1 MRSSSRWFVSSLV
14 GLALTASAW
23 AGAPTAPETFPPDF
37 TWGTVLSAHS
47 VEGGHQANNWAAW
60 EAAPGHVPG
69 NAISGPAVNHWE
81 LYREDIRWMKELGQK
96 AVIVSLEWS
105 RIEPNPKQYD
115 QAAIDHYRDV
125 FKQLRAQGI
134 EPIVV
139 LWDRTL
145 PTWVTAYTGLE
156 VPGVILDFCDF
167 AGQAA
172 KQFGDLVD
180 VWVPVRDP
188 VGAASKA
195 YKTGVNPPGKTDVA
209 AFSKAVITLLA
220 MHRGA
225 REALRAGDTTAAGG
239 KAACQVG
246 LIASMRCIRPN
257 RADHPMDQNLV
268 KTSEYF
274 SRAFVEAIMKGDLTM
289 SAVPTETGKGG
300 FGKMQTY
307 SPPQPPTYDKRLADF
322 LAIQYEGLEELK
334 FNPLFPLFTQKI
346 IPPGAVRDGAG
357 QISFAE
363 GLTQVLSSLKKYPV
377 PLMVIISAFD
387 AKGFD
392 RVAHLREHAAA
403 TLKAIGNGA
412 QVKGLFYDSLLSG
425 FEYEYGYSL
434 RKGLLRVNRKV
445 QERKPTMVAK
455 AFARLATGG
464 ALHAPTGD
472 GDDNAAEP
480 EGESTSVPAQPGESA
495 AADPSAP
502 PPASSNTANDH
513 AVPAQPGESIDA
525 EPSAQPTMVPGGADQ
540 PPKPAP
546 SADRVKAATANQTK
560 APAKGYLK
568 VTDSKKGKTRATP
581 KTTKDSSNSGSK
593 SDARKS
599 ATGTKD
605 TAQPASEHPAT
616 PPDSPELPAI
626 DDAGRVEM

>member
-1 MRSSSRWFVSSLV
+1 
-14 GLALTASAW
+14 
-23 AGAPTAPETFPPDF
+23 
-37 TWGTVLSAHS
+37 
-47 VEGGHQANNWAAW
+47 
-60 EAAPGHVPG
+60 
-69 NAISGPAVNHWE
+69 
-81 LYREDIRWMKELGQK
+81 RWMKELGQK

-115 QAAIDHYRDV
+115 QAAIDHYREV

-145 PTWVTAYTGLE
+145 PSWVSAYTGLE
-156 VPGVILDFCDF
+156 VPGVILDFSDF

-195 YKTGVNPPGKTDVA
+195 FKHGVNPPGKTDVA
-209 AFSKAVITLLA
+209 AFSKAVISLLA

-225 REALRAGDTTAAGG
+225 REALMANDTTAAGG
-239 KAACQVG
+239 KKACEVG

-257 RADHPMDQNLV
+257 RAEHPMDQTLA
-268 KTSEYF
+268 KTSEHF
-274 SRAFVEAIMKGDLTM
+274 SRAFVDAIMKGDLTVS
-289 SAVPTETGKGG
+289 SAPTDSGKGKGG
-300 FGKMQTY
+300 FGKMPVYTPAA
-307 SPPQPPTYDKRLADF
+307 PPSYDKRLADF

-363 GLTQVLSSLKKYPV
+363 GLTQLLASLKKYPV
-377 PLMVIISAFD
+377 PMMVIVSAFD

-403 TLKAIGNGA
+403 TLKAIGNGCA
-412 QVKGLFYDSLLSG
+412 VKGLFYDSLLSG

-434 RKGLLRVNRKV
+434 HKGLLRVNRQV

-455 AFARLATGG
+455 AFARLAKGA
-464 ALHAPTGD
+464 ALHAPTD
-472 GDDNAAEP
+472 EDAADSDTP
-480 EGESTSVPAQPGESA
+480 AAPGGADQPPVPAQPGESA
-495 AADPSAP
+495 GADPSAQ
-502 PPASSNTANDH
+502 PPASSDSAEQPSL
-513 AVPAQPGESIDA
+513 PAQPGESVGAD
-525 EPSAQPTMVPGGADQ
+525 PSAGPGLVPGGADQ
-540 PPKPAP
+540 PP
-546 SADRVKAATANQTK
+546 R
-560 APAKGYLK
+560 
-568 VTDSKKGKTRATP
+568 
-581 KTTKDSSNSGSK
+581 
-593 SDARKS
+593 
-599 ATGTKD
+599 
-605 TAQPASEHPAT
+605 PAT
-616 PPDSPELPAI
+616 TAD
-626 DDAGRVEM
+626 